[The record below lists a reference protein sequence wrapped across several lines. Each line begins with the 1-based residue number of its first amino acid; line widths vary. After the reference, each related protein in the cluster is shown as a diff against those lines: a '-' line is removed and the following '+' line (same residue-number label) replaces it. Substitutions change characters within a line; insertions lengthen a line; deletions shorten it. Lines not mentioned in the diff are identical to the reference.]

1 MIQKEVTA
9 QVPEKKDAEGV
20 VTQKGLGPATVIID
34 FPDSF
39 EEALGWCSEEAMLS
53 NAFANFRV
61 SPIQSLIRTALKAGK
76 TADQIQEEA
85 EKIVMGVARQG
96 GGKIDVQAAYIAKF
110 RTSTPEVQAEMLAKL
125 REDAQSE
132 E

>member
-20 VTQKGLGPATVIID
+20 VTQKGLGPVTVIID
-34 FPDSF
+34 YPESF

-53 NAFANFRV
+53 NAFANFKV
-61 SPIQSLIRTALKAGK
+61 SPIQALIRTSLKAGK

-96 GGKIDVQAAYIAKF
+96 GGPVDVQAAFIAKF
-110 RTSTPEVQAEMLAKL
+110 RTSTPEEQAAMLDNL
-125 REDAQSE
+125 RDAAQE
-132 E
+132 